1 MKKLFVLLVSGM
13 LSLTV
18 SAQQS
23 ALIGA
28 WQQLDNNGN
37 PTTNVKIFMPDGKL
51 LGQSFNDDFTVS
63 SVWFMSNYKVLNDTS
78 YVDHEFYHS
87 NINYQRDYFFTF
99 HKESDSVLVTS
110 YIDYRISP
118 LGNPV
123 IERWKKMDSTL
134 PVFTAAEWEAL
145 HHKSLVEFERLP
157 KEGQTVEQ
165 YADAL
170 YKDFERYKSQNNQVR
185 ANEVL
190 LMRAELDTMNLAW
203 QRDVILFYVES
214 KIIPACAD
222 KYAARSIRV
231 AEQLAPTPTDTMV
244 VNTYSWVGLLYLNGS
259 TLRPEYAQKSKSAFE
274 KALELQKMS
283 GRQLTAPD
291 GNRLMSLAFLVG
303 ASHNEEKCLDYLNQC
318 IEIYENDPQTLV
330 RQKTDAYMFKG
341 MTLGEMERYQE
352 AIDIL
357 QKAVPLSIDEQGND
371 LPKNTAEI
379 YPQIFKYYVMMIDDN
394 PKDKKVAKALQQF
407 MEDKLPVGE
416 IYKKNDYNLLGE
428 YYIVEMNNWT
438 LEKPVDIGDIHAHYV
453 FQKDGN
459 HTVVDLKEGEE
470 LGCSLNVKKVDA
482 ATKKEVIKQWKAF
495 KKGKK

>member
-1 MKKLFVLLVSGM
+1 MKKLFVLIASGL
-13 LSLTV
+13 LSLTAT
-18 SAQQS
+18 AQQS
-23 ALIGA
+23 ALIGT
-28 WQQLDNNGN
+28 WQQLDANGN
-37 PTTNVKIFMPDGKL
+37 ATTNVKVFMPDGKL
-51 LGQSFNDDFTVS
+51 LGQCFNDDFTVS

-87 NINYQRDYFFTF
+87 NILYQRDYFFNF

-110 YIDYRISP
+110 YTDYRVNP
-118 LGNPV
+118 LGTPV
-123 IERWKKMDSTL
+123 VERWKKMDSTL
-134 PVFTAAEWEAL
+134 PVFTDAEWEAL

-170 YKDFERYKSQNNQVR
+170 YKDFKRYKSQNNQVR
-185 ANEVL
+185 ANEAL
-190 LMRAELDTMNLAW
+190 LTRAELDTMNLAW
-203 QRDVILFYVES
+203 QRDVILFYMEA
-214 KIIPACAD
+214 KILPACAE

-231 AEQLAPTPTDTMV
+231 AEQQAPTPTDTMV
-244 VNTYSWVGLLYLNGS
+244 VNTYSWVGLLYLNGA
-259 TLRPEYAQKSKSAFE
+259 TFNPEYAQKSKSAFE

-283 GRQLTAPD
+283 GRQFTAPD
-291 GNRLMSLAFLVG
+291 GNRLMSLAFLAG
-303 ASHNEEKCLDYLNQC
+303 ASQNAEKCLDYINQC
-318 IEIYENDPQTLV
+318 IEIYESDPQTLV
-330 RQKTDAYMFKG
+330 RQKADAYMMKG

-357 QKAVPLSIDEQGND
+357 QKAVPLGIDEQGND

-379 YPQIFKYYVMMIDDN
+379 YPQIFKYYGFLLDEN
-394 PKDKKVAKALQQF
+394 PKDKKTVKALQQF

-428 YYIVEMNNWT
+428 YYVVEMNNWT
-438 LEKPVDIGDIHAHYV
+438 VEKYGAGGNTYGHFV

-459 HTVVDLKEGEE
+459 HTVVDVKEGEE
-470 LGCSLNVKKVDA
+470 LGCSLHVKKVDA

>member
-1 MKKLFVLLVSGM
+1 MKKLFVFFASG
-13 LSLTV
+13 LFSLTAM
-18 SAQQS
+18 AQQS
-23 ALIGA
+23 SLIGT

-51 LGQSFNDDFTVS
+51 LGQSFNDDFTAS

-110 YIDYRISP
+110 YIDYRNSA
-118 LGNPV
+118 LGSAI

-134 PVFTAAEWEAL
+134 PVFTDAEWEAL
-145 HHKSLVEFERLP
+145 HQKSLVEFDRLP
-157 KEGQTVEQ
+157 KEGQTVQQ

-185 ANEVL
+185 ANEAL

-203 QRDVILFYVES
+203 QRDVILFYMEA

-231 AEQLAPTPTDTMV
+231 AEQLAPTPTDTTV

-259 TLRPEYAQKSKSAFE
+259 TISPEYAEKSKSAFE

-283 GRQLTAPD
+283 GRQFTAPD
-291 GNRLMSLAFLVG
+291 ANRLMSLAFLAG
-303 ASHNEEKCLDYLNQC
+303 ASQNKEKCLEYLNQS
-318 IEIYENDPQTLV
+318 IEIYESDPQTLV
-330 RQKTDAYMFKG
+330 KQKADAYMFKG
-341 MTLGEMERYQE
+341 MTLAEMDKYQE

-357 QKAVPLSIDEQGND
+357 LKAVPLSIDEQGND

-379 YPQIFKYYVMMIDDN
+379 YPQIFKYYGFLLADN
-394 PKDKKVAKALQQF
+394 PKDKKVAKAFQQF

-428 YYIVEMNNWT
+428 YYIVEINNWT
-438 LEKPVDIGDIHAHYV
+438 VEKPGAVGEKNHFV

-459 HTVVDLKEGEE
+459 HTVVEPKEGEE
-470 LGCSLNVKKVDA
+470 LGCSLSVKKVDA
-482 ATKKEVIKQWKAF
+482 ATKKDIIKQWKAF